1 VDQQQ
6 KDSSSTAS
14 FEKTLSTLSTK
25 ITSNQA
31 RLDKLRASSRRV
43 RVLWT
48 LNLSFAYLVYGIVLL
63 LVIGYQNMGV
73 YEWAGLAGGPFLWV
87 QVL

>member
-1 VDQQQ
+1 MVSLWPWR
-6 KDSSSTAS
+6 KDDSSTAS

-48 LNLSFAYLVYGIVLL
+48 LNLSFAYLVYAIVLL
-63 LVIGYQNMGV
+63 LVIGYQNMGA
-73 YEWAGLAGGPFLWV
+73 YEWGGLAGGPFLWV
-87 QVL
+87 